1 MQVQCSRPR
10 QHVAIC
16 VILML
21 ALLCTG
27 CSWFKRSDGLAS
39 TPVITLTPALVIPL
53 TPALWLSPSLTTA
66 SVPYQNACGQPASLS
81 IAGPLV
87 EAVPKKLR
95 RVFTGVTTQ
104 TGVGQTNASDGVIQV
119 GLGLKQI
126 DHAIPRQIKGN
137 YPVTVTLGVMAAFL
151 AEDGTLLFSK
161 KLQSVGRGEVEITD
175 QSCDVKGLEPIVRKA
190 IELVTEGMTRQV
202 AESIRIRKY
211 AERRKTLLHATVG
224 SPSQSNSAS
233 PTVAVAPS
241 AVTAGL
247 ATGGTQGNR
256 ITLKENLT
264 ANAEAVQQVTALT
277 FRAIVR
283 DENRD
288 QILQQD
294 ESMTIEI
301 EVKNDGV
308 VEAKGVE
315 VVVGGMT
322 ALTTHF
328 PPVFPVG
335 DLQPG
340 EVMRTSITKRV
351 TALKEAVRGELVLSL
366 RSATPVAS
374 IPPAK
379 KFTLLIKPGKAN
391 AVDAVPDVDQLP
403 KPIAAFKQPKA
414 IVIAIGVG
422 RFRNEH
428 VPSVK
433 YAGRDAEVMA
443 GYLRAIGS
451 IPDDRVRVLL
461 DTHALKQDLAD
472 TFDEWLPKRADAA
485 TVVYVFFSGRA
496 LVDGVTG
503 AVSLVPFDGTSLA
516 LNQLYPVRRLQ
527 ESLFRLPIQ
536 RAIMMFDVSLDPSV
550 GADPAATPSPNWEA
564 GVGERNDQVM
574 WMVGNR
580 GLQEAHAYEQG
591 RHGLFTYHLLRGLQ
605 GVADVDRDGK
615 VVAGELCMYAR
626 GQVVRMAREQFGN
639 EQDPLCFPPPGQR
652 AMVRIHPLAK
662 GNNPK
667 PVTAAKN
674 EKPAP
679 VSSPQAPKPMDV
691 GPR

>member
-1 MQVQCSRPR
+1 MRVQRSRPR

-16 VILML
+16 VILTL
-21 ALLCTG
+21 ALLYAG
-27 CSWFKRSDGLAS
+27 CSWFKRSEGLPG
-39 TPVITLTPALVIPL
+39 TPVIPL
-53 TPALWLSPSLTTA
+53 TPALWFSPSLTTA
-66 SVPYQNACGQPASLS
+66 AVPYQNACGQPASLS

-87 EAVPKKLR
+87 EAVQKKFG

-104 TGVGQTNASDGVIQV
+104 TGVGQTNASDGIIEV

-126 DHAIPRQIKGN
+126 DLAIPRQVKKN
-137 YPVTVTLGVMAAFL
+137 YPVTVTLGFEVAFL
-151 AEDGTLLFSK
+151 AEDGTHLFSK
-161 KLQSVGRGEVEITD
+161 KLQSAGRGEVEVTEE
-175 QSCDVKGLEPIVRKA
+175 SCDVKGLEPIVREA
-190 IELVTEGMTRQV
+190 IELVTEGMARQV
-202 AESIRIRKY
+202 AESIRVRDY
-211 AERRKTLLHATVG
+211 AEGRKAV
-224 SPSQSNSAS
+224 SPAAAGAPTQPSSMP
-233 PTVAVAPS
+233 PTVAMVPS
-241 AVTAGL
+241 ASTAGP
-247 ATGGTQGNR
+247 AIGGMQGNG
-256 ITLKENLT
+256 ITLTENQT
-264 ANAEAVQQVTALT
+264 ANAEAAQRTTVLT
-277 FRAIVR
+277 FRAIIR

-294 ESMTIEI
+294 ESLTIEI
-301 EVKNDGV
+301 EVKNNGV
-308 VEAKGVE
+308 AEAKGVE

-322 ALTTHF
+322 ALTALF

-340 EVMRTSITKRV
+340 EVKHTSITKRV
-351 TALKEAVRGELVLSL
+351 MALKEALRGELVLSL

-374 IPPAK
+374 VPPAK
-379 KFTLLIKPGKAN
+379 KFTLSIKPEKAD

-403 KPIAAFKQPKA
+403 KPIAAFKRPKA

-422 RFRNEH
+422 QFRNEH

-461 DTHALKQDLAD
+461 DTHALKQDIAA
-472 TFDEWLPKRADAA
+472 TFDKWLPKRVDAA

-503 AVSLVPFDGTSLA
+503 AVSLVPFDGTTA
-516 LNQLYPVRRLQ
+516 AVNRLYSVRRLQ
-527 ESLFRLPIQ
+527 ESLARLPIQ
-536 RAIMMFDVSLDPSV
+536 QAILMFDVSLDPSP
-550 GADPAATPSPNWEA
+550 GADPATTPPPSWEA
-564 GVGERNDQVM
+564 GGSERKDQMM

-605 GVADVDRDGK
+605 GVADADRDGT
-615 VVAGELCMYAR
+615 VVAGELCTYAR
-626 GQVVRMAREQFGN
+626 GQVARVAREQFGN
-639 EQDPLCFPPPGQR
+639 EQDPLCIPPPGQG

-667 PVTAAKN
+667 PVTAVKKA
-674 EKPAP
+674 EPAAD
-679 VSSPQAPKPMDV
+679 SSPQAPKPTGV
-691 GPR
+691 GPGQ